1 MFFSFYYQVALPLNN
16 WNAVPKNFA
25 TEKYE
30 AGNKIQQRNGGRE
43 LALDQ
48 SSLGRSADEV
58 LYWKAPK
65 ESLGDFVTLYDGN
78 IDVHFTNDGNGQA
91 PSDNEFLWLRGNNID
106 IVHKIPQ
113 EQKIQSNEEST
124 YSVPVNEV

>member
-1 MFFSFYYQVALPLNN
+1 LNN

-25 TEKYE
+25 TDAYE
-30 AGNKIQQRNGGRE
+30 AGNRIKQLNGGRE
-43 LALDQ
+43 ISLDQ

-65 ESLGDFVTLYDGN
+65 EALGDVVTLYDGN
-78 IDVHFTNDGNGQA
+78 IDVHFTNDAGNNQA
-91 PSDNEFLWLRGNNID
+91 ASDSEFLWLRGNNID
-106 IVHKIPQ
+106 LVHKIPATQ
-113 EQKIQSNEEST
+113 QFKANSNAT